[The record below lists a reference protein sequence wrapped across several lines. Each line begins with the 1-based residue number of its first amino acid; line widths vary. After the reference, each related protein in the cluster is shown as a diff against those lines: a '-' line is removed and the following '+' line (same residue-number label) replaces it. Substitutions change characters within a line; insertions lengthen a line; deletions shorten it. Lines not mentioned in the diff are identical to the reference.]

1 MAGDAA
7 DHSERKKAA
16 AAPTRKRQVDDHALK
31 SPANNQGAGIIITSQ
46 RKIRI
51 YLHGSF
57 DRLTAID
64 VAAFSGP

>member
-1 MAGDAA
+1 VDDAA
-7 DHSERKKAA
+7 DHGGKKKQQ
-16 AAPTRKRQVDDHALK
+16 PRRLEKDRVDDHALK